1 MEITAPNEVKKVN
14 RIRVYR
20 STAIL
25 ALTYLVIVAY
35 IVFGNAATF
44 NIGQR
49 LPVKVAELLSLPLI
63 LVYLFKYHNIKKVVK
78 IRFPRLFIVWCVFD
92 IISILYN
99 AIAMQ
104 YGVFEIAYGTI
115 YLMRV
120 IHIVLVSYV
129 IVVFLRY
136 YRVPFK
142 KIRNIFIYSYLV
154 VCVIGIIQYFMY
166 PVVADWYQVFY
177 NLGVYWPT
185 PDPHLKRVVSTY
197 FDPNYLASI
206 LVIPMLL
213 DIALLLYSRKKIVSM
228 PQLIFELLIMS
239 ITMLLTKSRSGIV
252 GLLIGS
258 FILILYL
265 LVHKKVKL
273 IYYAILLA
281 VAILLGYLLLFSD
294 ITVFERIR
302 TFKDDASAAHRFDSW
317 AESIEYIL
325 DNPIFGVGYNL
336 FGNYTEK
343 LNGTL
348 NTTTGYGVDSSFFL
362 ILITTGFVGGAL
374 FITAGLKYTL
384 RKNKSIIHLACKSI
398 LVASFVM
405 SFFNNLLFNVLW
417 IMPICMLMFITDS
430 YPVRRV
436 NRNV

>member
-142 KIRNIFIYSYLV
+142 KIR
-154 VCVIGIIQYFMY
+154 
-166 PVVADWYQVFY
+166 
-177 NLGVYWPT
+177 
-185 PDPHLKRVVSTY
+185 
-197 FDPNYLASI
+197 
-206 LVIPMLL
+206 
-213 DIALLLYSRKKIVSM
+213 
-228 PQLIFELLIMS
+228 MS
-239 ITMLLTKSRSGIV
+239 
-252 GLLIGS
+252 
-258 FILILYL
+258 
-265 LVHKKVKL
+265 
-273 IYYAILLA
+273 
-281 VAILLGYLLLFSD
+281 
-294 ITVFERIR
+294 
-302 TFKDDASAAHRFDSW
+302 
-317 AESIEYIL
+317 
-325 DNPIFGVGYNL
+325 
-336 FGNYTEK
+336 
-343 LNGTL
+343 
-348 NTTTGYGVDSSFFL
+348 
-362 ILITTGFVGGAL
+362 AL
-374 FITAGLKYTL
+374 FVSF
-384 RKNKSIIHLACKSI
+384 SI
-398 LVASFVM
+398 
-405 SFFNNLLFNVLW
+405 
-417 IMPICMLMFITDS
+417 
-430 YPVRRV
+430 
-436 NRNV
+436 